1 MAATRIEIA
10 IEGMHC
16 AACARTIEKVLGKT
30 PGVQG
35 ATVNF
40 ASETCA
46 VTFDPDAVGKEEIF
60 QAIRDIGYT
69 PLEGDV
75 VKKNG

>member
-1 MAATRIEIA
+1 MAAAKIEIH

-30 PGVQG
+30 AGVQS

-40 ASETCA
+40 AAETCA
-46 VTFDPDAVGKEEIF
+46 VEFDPAVVGKDEILE
-60 QAIRDIGYT
+60 AIRDIGYT
-69 PLEGDV
+69 PIEGDIE
-75 VKKNG
+75 KKKS

>member
-1 MAATRIEIA
+1 MAAMKTELH

-30 PGVQG
+30 PGVQK
-35 ATVNF
+35 ASVNF
-40 ASETCA
+40 AVETCA
-46 VTFDPDAVGKEEIF
+46 VEFDPAVVSQKDILE
-60 QAIRDIGYT
+60 AIRDIGYT

-75 VKKNG
+75 EKKKS

>member
-1 MAATRIEIA
+1 MATAKIETQIA
-10 IEGMHC
+10 GMHC

-30 PGVQG
+30 SGVRS

-40 ASETCA
+40 AAETCA
-46 VTFDPDAVGKEEIF
+46 VEFDPAAISKDEIL
-60 QAIRDIGYT
+60 QAIRDVGYT

-75 VKKNG
+75 EKKKS